1 MRPGVSGQ
9 DAVIDPDERLTDEQ
23 LDTSTRELAS
33 TLIGAGIGTGT
44 RVALMAPNSVRW
56 VQLSLAI
63 TRIGAVLV
71 PLSTLLRAREL
82 HAQLATARVEV
93 LITVEEFRG
102 HRYLDELA
110 EWVGSDVLPTG
121 GERLLERRL
130 PSLRSA
136 WTPTNCSPPPVPTSR
151 EHRRR
156 TCLGGHTRRSPGH
169 HLHLRKQWKPWGV
182 NHSHESALF
191 AVQSGQEARLVGP
204 DTRLYLPMP
213 FFWVGGFGAASCRR
227 CPPVPHW

>member
-1 MRPGVSGQ
+1 MRRAFPGRTRI
-9 DAVIDPDERLTDEQ
+9 IDPDERLTYEQ
-23 LDTSTRELAS
+23 LDTSTLELAS
-33 TLIGAGIGTGT
+33 TLIGARIGTGT

-93 LITVEEFRG
+93 LITVEFRG

-121 GERLLERRL
+121 GE
-130 PSLRSA
+130 
-136 WTPTNCSPPPVPTSR
+136 SPRTTS
-151 EHRRR
+151 
-156 TCLGGHTRRSPGH
+156 TVATV
-169 HLHLRKQWKPWGV
+169 GV
-182 NHSHESALF
+182 D
-191 AVQSGQEARLVGP
+191 P
-204 DTRLYLPMP
+204 
-213 FFWVGGFGAASCRR
+213 
-227 CPPVPHW
+227 